1 MLKWWTVIGNCNWT
15 LYLGSSPKSHPKQS
29 VSNEAGRADVVWEQS
44 ERKLFTCW
52 MKCHFSPYSKVWHNR
67 NWPNHI
73 RTKKSLCHFSSF
85 HSPPFAELFA
95 NLPFTTEIR
104 LDEQKPI
111 IYSFSRETQRIC
123 IVRPKQLRSIQRLF
137 TVFGYDL
144 GVRNCKSSVVIKTFL
159 RRWHVL
165 LYNFRLNK
173 KDADVNTRTWIV

>member
-95 NLPFTTEIR
+95 NLPFTTKNPTRWTKAYNLFVFTRNTKNLHCSTQAIAIH
-104 LDEQKPI
+104 PTVI
-111 IYSFSRETQRIC
+111 HSFRR
-123 IVRPKQLRSIQRLF
+123 R
-137 TVFGYDL
+137 FG
-144 GVRNCKSSVVIKTFL
+144 CS
-159 RRWHVL
+159 
-165 LYNFRLNK
+165 
-173 KDADVNTRTWIV
+173 